1 MNNAEFQLRGVGD
14 PRLAV
19 HATSPLPA
27 WLWSTDG
34 TRILW
39 ANPVGARVFG
49 AANGA
54 VLAGKIFGPAD
65 PHRRQV
71 AQLAG
76 RLPLTGAIRLE
87 RLRGFGA
94 SLGTLVTCGCA
105 RLDFADG
112 SHGILVAAAEPVGRA
127 MPLVERLQRL
137 VEGIDTPIAAFARD
151 GMFVGA
157 SEAARSLL
165 GFRNL
170 SEAGLDD
177 ARSDALKQGRVETP
191 IGIGHMVL
199 QRVGAG
205 ADVGL
210 VALIVPGATPA
221 EPSAELPAPACE
233 QPAPSGEAPAEF
245 ALTNHVA
252 KSPTA
257 ETLEAAPVEPG
268 HEPVAPPADLPIPD
282 YEQPALS
289 GEAPEEFALIG
300 EVAEAPAETADE
312 EPPDPDLR
320 SVLRLDIPHVEAQN
334 AETAVQAAAPELEV
348 HQDEPSP
355 YVEAVADEPAPPP
368 AAEPVP
374 AVEAAA
380 SAPAAAGPGRLP
392 SWLDEPLP
400 HTRRHP
406 LRFMWQMDTDGRF
419 ALGSD
424 EFTRLIG
431 ARTTTGFGR
440 LWSEIADAF
449 GLDPEGRVVRA
460 VATRNAWSG
469 IILNWPVDDGSRLPV
484 ELSGLPIYD
493 RNRNFA
499 GFRGFG
505 VCRDL
510 YGLARLAALRRFEF
524 FSDPPAPRQLSA
536 GIVGADSVRDP
547 PAAELPAVPDIDSS
561 STPESPVPDAIET
574 SHQADLETAVDTP
587 KNVLPFRPV
596 SEPKPPAL
604 TPVENSAFDEL
615 ARQLSARLGSDNGA
629 PATPATNA
637 AMAETVVEQP
647 AMPEKPEFAGE
658 TPEWLAPPE
667 PPARGEAR
675 RDKALLD
682 LVPVGILIYQL
693 DRLLYANSAFL
704 ARMGYTSLHALE
716 EAGGL
721 DALYVEPGVSTASS
735 TSDTG
740 TPVTISASQ
749 APDHAP
755 PSATDAHLFTISWDD
770 DPALALIFSGASM
783 QAVAAAISEPV
794 PATEPSPVGHAN
806 AEELGAILDT
816 TAEGI
821 VMFDAEGNINSC
833 NRSAE
838 ALFGYDGADFV
849 QRNLTEM
856 FAPESQRMV
865 LDYLESIKGADIAS
879 LLDHGRDVL
888 GRVRGGGIIPLSMT
902 MGRTRPDGPNF
913 FAVFRDLSQTRKSES
928 ELQQAR
934 RLGDRAANAK
944 ADMLAR
950 ISHEVRTPLNAII
963 GFSEVMIGERFGSLG
978 NERYVEYMKDIRA
991 SGERV
996 ITIIND
1002 LLDLSRIETG
1012 KLDLTFA
1019 NQNLNDLVESCVAV
1033 MQPQANRERIIIRTS
1048 LAHALPPVVADARA
1062 LRQITLNLIA
1072 NSIHLANA
1080 GGQVIVSTALSD
1092 FGEVVLRVRDTGHG
1106 LNDNEV
1112 AAAMEPFRTR
1122 APSDQASDSSG
1133 VSLSLTKALVEAN
1146 RARFHIRT
1154 GPHSG
1159 TLIEVVFSHAGA
1171 KA

>member
-19 HATSPLPA
+19 HATSSLPA

-54 VLAGKIFGPAD
+54 VLAARIFGPAD

-76 RLPLTGAIRLE
+76 RLPVTGAIRLE

-112 SHGILVAAAEPVGRA
+112 GHGVLVAAAEPVGRP

-210 VALIVPGATPA
+210 IAMIVPGAAPA
-221 EPSAELPAPACE
+221 EPAAELPAPACE
-233 QPAPSGEAPAEF
+233 QPAPSGEAPAEL
-245 ALTNHVA
+245 ALVAHVA
-252 KSPTA
+252 ESSPA
-257 ETLEAAPVEPG
+257 ETVEAAPAEPVN
-268 HEPVAPPADLPIPD
+268 EPVAPPADLPIPD

-289 GEAPEEFALIG
+289 GEAPAEFALIG

-312 EPPDPDLR
+312 EPPDPDLQ
-320 SVLRLDIPHVEAQN
+320 SVSQLDMPHVEASH
-334 AETAVQAAAPELEV
+334 AEPAVQAAAPELEV

-355 YVEAVADEPAPPP
+355 YVEAVADEPTPPP
-368 AAEPVP
+368 AAEPAP

-380 SAPAAAGPGRLP
+380 STPAAAEPGRLP

-431 ARTTTGFGR
+431 ARTATGFGR

-460 VATRNAWSG
+460 VATRNTWSG
-469 IILNWPVDDGSRLPV
+469 ITLNWPVDDGSRLPV

-493 RNRNFA
+493 HNRNFA

-505 VCRDL
+505 ACRDL
-510 YGLARLAALRRFEF
+510 DGLARLAALRCYEF

-536 GIVGADSVRDP
+536 GIVGADPVRDP
-547 PAAELPAVPDIDSS
+547 PAAELPAVPDIDSP

-574 SHQADLETAVDTP
+574 SHQADLETSVDTP
-587 KNVLPFRPV
+587 KNVLPFRPI

-604 TPVENSAFDEL
+604 TPVENSAFNEL
-615 ARQLSARLGSDNGA
+615 ARQLSARLDSDYGA
-629 PATPATNA
+629 PATPAA
-637 AMAETVVEQP
+637 SDPLAETVVEQP

-693 DRLLYANSAFL
+693 DRLLYANPAFL

-716 EAGGL
+716 DAGGL

-755 PSATDAHLFTISWDD
+755 PSATDARLFTISWDD
-770 DPALALIFSGASM
+770 DAALALIFSGASTE
-783 QAVAAAISEPV
+783 AVAGAISEPV

-1012 KLDLTFA
+1012 KLDLAFT
-1019 NQNLNDLVESCVAV
+1019 NQNLNELVESCVAV

-1048 LAHALPPVVADARA
+1048 LAHSLPPVIADARA
-1062 LRQITLNLIA
+1062 LRQITLNLIG

-1092 FGEVVLRVRDTGHG
+1092 FGEVMLRVRDTGHG

-1112 AAAMEPFRTR
+1112 AAAMEPFRTH
-1122 APSDQASDSSG
+1122 APSDQASDGSG

-1146 RARFHIRT
+1146 RAQFHIRT